1 MTVKTPTQR
10 KSEASQAC
18 FYNDGE
24 TLYRILYPSED
35 SERLLAEFDP
45 IDAEI
50 YVADY
55 EKESITVLDEATGEE
70 YVIPYSEVPAEAK
83 FYKLVEVE

>member
-1 MTVKTPTQR
+1 MTVKTR

-24 TLYRILYPSED
+24 TLYRILYTSED
-35 SERLLAEFDP
+35 S
-45 IDAEI
+45 
-50 YVADY
+50 